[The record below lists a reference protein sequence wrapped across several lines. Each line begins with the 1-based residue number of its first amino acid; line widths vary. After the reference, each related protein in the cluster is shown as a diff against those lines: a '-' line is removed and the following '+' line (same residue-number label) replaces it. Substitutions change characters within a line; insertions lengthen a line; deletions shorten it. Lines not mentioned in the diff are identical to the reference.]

1 MRISMFISL
10 LLFHIE
16 LARSYSIS
24 HLLLNSLLNRGKVQ
38 KDAYLLQGV
47 YCSKRHKKERQR
59 KGKDFFRVGYIPC
72 RFLFL
77 FKPLLSVVY
86 KSFGTIFWA
95 DVNQFVVHLPLGH
108 RIALGFRA
116 TFWVS
121 RYSSSGKCW
130 FKILKP
136 GRYIV
141 ILKIYCTQI

>member
-59 KGKDFFRVGYIPC
+59 KGKDFLELVTSPAVFFSY
-72 RFLFL
+72 
-77 FKPLLSVVY
+77 LSLYLVQCI
-86 KSFGTIFWA
+86 SHLEQFFGQMLTNHTHTHSHSVA
-95 DVNQFVVHLPLGH
+95 S
-108 RIALGFRA
+108 GFRA

-136 GRYIV
+136 GRYIL
-141 ILKIYCTQI
+141 ILKIYCTPI